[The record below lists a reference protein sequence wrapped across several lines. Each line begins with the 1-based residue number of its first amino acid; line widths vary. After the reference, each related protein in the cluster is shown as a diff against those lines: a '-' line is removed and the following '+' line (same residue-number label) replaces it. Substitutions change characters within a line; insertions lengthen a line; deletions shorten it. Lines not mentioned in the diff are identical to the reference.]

1 MADAATDI
9 RAQPVQAP
17 VLNAAELTTLRILQ
31 ATFSP
36 PECDVDAAAAQV
48 ATALG
53 LLPEHK
59 RAKLRQLLHLLELPF
74 FNLFRGGLFRPFSML
89 DQDQRTRV
97 LVGMG
102 DSIFPMLRTGFQAFK
117 RLCTSAAYSAVDAQ
131 GRNPLWPILG
141 YPGPRADRPA
151 PASGLP
157 ISEPDSDEMHA
168 DAVVVGSGAGGSV
181 AAALLARAGKRVI
194 VLEAGPRADPSEF
207 TQFEAASMAQFYLDH
222 ALAATDDLGIVL
234 LAGACVGGGTTI
246 NWCTSLPL
254 SDKVAAQWSADS
266 GGIDFSAS
274 LRPHYDAV
282 GRRLE
287 LASSDDHNPNNAALL
302 RGCRALG
309 WHAECNPKNSVA
321 CGEGCGYCGF
331 GCCYGAKRSTQVTYL
346 RDAVAAGASI
356 LAEATV
362 NHVLLDRAA
371 ARGVAATYKGRRLH
385 VHAPIV
391 VLAAGSLR
399 TPGILARG
407 GVVSLHVG
415 RHLKL
420 HPTTALFARFD
431 ERIETFKGAMQTVYS
446 DQFGDLDDCYGAKME
461 VAPAH
466 PGLSAFSLPWRSRE
480 QHAAAM
486 RESAYAAAL
495 IALTRDRD
503 EGSVALDERGDVR
516 YQLSDYDALHMF
528 AGLNGCID
536 VAFAAGAR
544 KVVTLHQ
551 QILELTREEATP
563 ERRRA
568 FAETILTSSPASNRL
583 AVFSA
588 HQMGTCRMHRDP
600 AAGVVD
606 ENGKVHGVSGLYV
619 ADASVFPLASG
630 VNPMLTIMALAH
642 RTASAIAS

>member
-1 MADAATDI
+1 MADAATDAQ
-9 RAQPVQAP
+9 AQPTSAP
-17 VLNAAELTTLRILQ
+17 VLNAAELTTLRLLQ

-36 PECDVDAAAAQV
+36 PECDVDTAAGQV

-59 RAKLRQLLHLLELPF
+59 REKLRGLLRMLESPF
-74 FNLFRGGLFRPFSML
+74 FSLVFGGGFAPFSGL
-89 DQDQRTRV
+89 DQERRTRV
-97 LVGMG
+97 LVAMG
-102 DSIFPMLRTGFQAFK
+102 DSPLAQLRTGFQAFK

-131 GRNPLWPILG
+131 GRNPMWPILS

-157 ISEPDSDEMHA
+157 IGEPDSDEMHV
-168 DAVVVGSGAGGSV
+168 DAVVVGSGAGGGV
-181 AAALLARAGKRVI
+181 AAALLAQAGKRVL
-194 VLEAGPRADPSEF
+194 VLEAGLRADPADLN
-207 TQFEAASMAQFYLDH
+207 QLEAASMSQFYLDH
-222 ALAATDDLGIVL
+222 ALAATDDLGVVL

-246 NWCTSLPL
+246 NWCTSLPI
-254 SDKVAAQWSADS
+254 SDDVAAQWSEDS
-266 GGIDFSAS
+266 GGIDFAAT
-274 LRPHYDAV
+274 LRSHYDAV

-287 LASSDDHNPNNAALL
+287 LAPSDDHNPNNAALL

-309 WHAECNPKNSVA
+309 WHAACNPKNSLG

-331 GCCYGAKRSTQVTYL
+331 GCSYGAKRSTQVTYL

-356 LAEATV
+356 FAETSV
-362 NHVLLDRAA
+362 DHVLLDRAT
-371 ARGVAATYKGRRLH
+371 ARGVAATYKGRRLL

-399 TPGILARG
+399 TPGILARSG
-407 GVVSLHVG
+407 AASPHVG

-420 HPTTALFARFD
+420 HPTTALFASFD
-431 ERIETFKGAMQTVYS
+431 ERIETFKGQMQTVYS

-486 RESAYAAAL
+486 RESPHAAAL
-495 IALTRDRD
+495 ISLTRDRD
-503 EGSVALDERGDVR
+503 EGSVGLDTRADVR
-516 YQLSDYDALHMF
+516 YQVSDYDALHMLT
-528 AGLNGCID
+528 GLNGCID

-544 KVVTLHQ
+544 KVITLHQ
-551 QILELTREEATP
+551 QILELRREEATP

-568 FAETILTSSPASNRL
+568 FAETILTSSPAANRL

-600 AAGVVD
+600 TAGVVD
-606 ENGKVHGVSGLYV
+606 ENGKVHAVSGLYV

-642 RTASAIAS
+642 RTASAIA